1 MHPSGPRPVSRRQF
15 VPNAIS
21 VCSKIE
27 YMKRVRIPWA
37 SLLAALLLMVPSAAP
52 SATTCVGMPP
62 LKTLHR
68 VCGVVFFPSGDRVP
82 NANVS
87 VLEGDKEI
95 AVQKTDDHGKFSFDQ
110 LKPGNYQLR
119 IRVDG
124 VPGIAAA
131 RVVLA
136 RPKAEAKKEIAV
148 NFSLTVASCS
158 TFSIVDVKQFEA

>member
-1 MHPSGPRPVSRRQF
+1 VPYAVF
-15 VPNAIS
+15 VY
-21 VCSKIE
+21 SKIKC
-27 YMKRVRIPWA
+27 MKPVRIPSA
-37 SLLAALLLMVPSAAP
+37 SVLAALLLMVHSAAP

-68 VCGVVFFPSGDRVP
+68 VRGVVFFPSGVRIP

-110 LKPGNYQLR
+110 LKPGNYELR

-124 VPGIAAA
+124 VPGIAAT

-136 RPKAEAKKEIAV
+136 RPNAKAKKEIAV
-148 NFSLTVASCS
+148 NFSLTAASCS
-158 TFSIVDVKQFEA
+158 SFSLVDVTQFEAGLKSEQF